1 MKFFRLDLLTLLI
14 SLFILNSCKNEGTI
28 GLGVKLN
35 GSLVDTAN
43 GGLIDTATVVI
54 NTVPDKGYYEPGTKP
69 DDSISTTGLTKTPM
83 GYFQDPVLGTVQS
96 DIAAGLNLPGGGA
109 YTLPSGTVIIDSAV
123 LALRYVNGFYGDSLT
138 SKYKVNVYQSQYRP
152 INGQAYYNT
161 TSWGDYSN
169 ATILGTRTFYA
180 RTHDSVKITNIIAG
194 KPDTIIKVA
203 PQLRIPIDPGFIYN
217 ILFNAPAA
225 QLASNTVFVNK
236 VKGLYISIDKAGTQ
250 GPGGIFMFNP
260 SDSLNVYY
268 HAKNGTSVDTAMI
281 SLPLVSNSSTP
292 AARIIRTPSPAVKAE
307 LANAKTGTRNVV
319 YLQGL
324 AGLRA
329 RIKFPY
335 LKNIAQKLKAQGKG
349 IVVNKAEVV
358 ITPVPGTGIPY
369 WPQSKLTM
377 YRNDI
382 TNTPIELQDA
392 SATDPRANNTFGG
405 VFNAGNQTYHFNVTA
420 YVQDMI
426 DGKTPDYG
434 TYIATVDP
442 LSTNTTAVDYL
453 PTVETAG
460 RTIAIGSITDPS
472 SPYYSSRIKLN
483 IIYTKIKQ

>member
-28 GLGVKLN
+28 GLGVTSGLN
-35 GSLVDTAN
+35 GN
-43 GGLIDTATVVI
+43 LIDTATVVI
-54 NTVPDKGYYEPGTKP
+54 NTVPDKGYYEGPGTTP

-83 GYFQDPVLGTVQS
+83 GYFQDPVLGSVQS
-96 DIAAGLNLPGGGA
+96 DFAAGLNLPGGAA

-123 LALRYVNGFYGDSLT
+123 LALKYANGFYGDSLT
-138 SKYKVNVYQSQYRP
+138 SKYKVNVYQSLYRP
-152 INGQAYYNT
+152 VNGQAYYNT

-194 KPDTIIKVA
+194 KPDTLIKVA

-268 HAKNGTSVDTAMI
+268 HAKSGTTVDTAMI
-281 SLPLVSNSSTP
+281 SLPLVSNSSTT

-307 LANAKTGTRNVV
+307 LANAKTGSRNVV

-329 RIKFPY
+329 KISFPY
-335 LKNIAQKLKAQGKG
+335 LQNIVKKLGSR

-358 ITPVPGTGIPY
+358 ITPDSATTTPY
-369 WPQSKLTM
+369 KPQQKLTM
-377 YRNDI
+377 YRYDI
-382 TNTPIELQDA
+382 THTPIELQDA
-392 SATDPRANNTFGG
+392 SSTDPRGNSLANFGG
-405 VFNAGNQTYHFNVTA
+405 FFNAGYQNYHFNVTA
-420 YVQDMI
+420 YVQDMM
-426 DGKTPDYG
+426 DGKTVDYG

-442 LSTNTTAVDYL
+442 LSTNTTTVDYL

-460 RTIAIGSITDPS
+460 RTVAVGTVTDPS
-472 SPYYSSRIKLN
+472 SRYYKARIKLN